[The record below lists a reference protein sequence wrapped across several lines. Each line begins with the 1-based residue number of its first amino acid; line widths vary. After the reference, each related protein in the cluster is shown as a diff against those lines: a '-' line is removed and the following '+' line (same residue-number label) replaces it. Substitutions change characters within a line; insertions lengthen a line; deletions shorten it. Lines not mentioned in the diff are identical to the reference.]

1 MKPRIGWLDAA
12 TLLGAIAPFLPFV
25 EFFRALSLVDC
36 LIDGVLTDS
45 TVLLVPPAFLP
56 MFILAREWRRRS
68 RVSATPTW
76 PAAARLLAVTA
87 MVCSTAGTLGMQRLL
102 GEFSALGWSAAFFLP
117 NVANLGLWW
126 HNHRRRMPV
135 DATADMLLLG
145 TYVATTLPWTL
156 VFLREGALVGAWL
169 IAGVGVA
176 YIVAILTRLRSGHPS
191 ETSSR

>member
-1 MKPRIGWLDAA
+1 
-12 TLLGAIAPFLPFV
+12 
-25 EFFRALSLVDC
+25 
-36 LIDGVLTDS
+36 
-45 TVLLVPPAFLP
+45 
-56 MFILAREWRRRS
+56 
-68 RVSATPTW
+68 
-76 PAAARLLAVTA
+76 